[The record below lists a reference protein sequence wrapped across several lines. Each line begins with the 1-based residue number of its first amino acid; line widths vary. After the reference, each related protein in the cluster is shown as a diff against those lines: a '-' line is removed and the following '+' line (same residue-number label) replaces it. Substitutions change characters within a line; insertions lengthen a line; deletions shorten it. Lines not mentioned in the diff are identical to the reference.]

1 MKVKR
6 WYREKRGRE
15 GRSKS
20 TGLHFFD
27 PGTVPDRKTSNTVP
41 GMYFFPMSSGLGCNP
56 ERIPSVC
63 IISTSIP
70 FLAVLVVALVIIA
83 HLSNLYREVLQQLKL
98 VILMSIVFIV
108 TGPENV
114 PMSG

>member
-1 MKVKR
+1 M
-6 WYREKRGRE
+6 G
-15 GRSKS
+15 
-20 TGLHFFD
+20 
-27 PGTVPDRKTSNTVP
+27 
-41 GMYFFPMSSGLGCNP
+41 SGLGCNP

-98 VILMSIVFIV
+98 VILMSFVFNV
-108 TGPENV
+108 TVPENV

>member
-1 MKVKR
+1 M
-6 WYREKRGRE
+6 
-15 GRSKS
+15 
-20 TGLHFFD
+20 
-27 PGTVPDRKTSNTVP
+27 
-41 GMYFFPMSSGLGCNP
+41 
-56 ERIPSVC
+56 C

-70 FLAVLVVALVIIA
+70 FLAVLVVALLVIA

-98 VILMSIVFIV
+98 LILMSIVFIV